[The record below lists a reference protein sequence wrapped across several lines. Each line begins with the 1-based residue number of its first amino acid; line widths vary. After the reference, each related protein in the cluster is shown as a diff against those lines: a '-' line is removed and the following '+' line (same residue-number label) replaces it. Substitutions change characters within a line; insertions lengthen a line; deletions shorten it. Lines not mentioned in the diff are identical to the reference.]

1 MVDHKHQASAH
12 RSAEHLVQA
21 VAVCRDLLTQ
31 AVERGEPLG
40 RTENTL
46 TDLLAQYCGA
56 ELTVAIADALARG
69 VPHPNAVRLVLERQR
84 RAQDEPPPLTITL
97 PEHVKRRNI
106 PVRPHDLDGYDQLTE
121 NAVGDE

>member
-12 RSAEHLVQA
+12 R
-21 VAVCRDLLTQ
+21 
-31 AVERGEPLG
+31 
-40 RTENTL
+40 RT
-46 TDLLAQYCGA
+46 

-121 NAVGDE
+121 NAVGNE